1 MKKYKLLTRD
11 EAPEIMIH
19 ESVKEDFKKSI
30 GWDENEFNK
39 RTVEIIPYY
48 IYICKNCKCQLLEIN
63 IGEKCPNCG
72 EWTYFKD
79 CKKECVLVEEDE
91 E

>member
-30 GWDENEFNK
+30 GWDDGRKMSKLWRVDIF
-39 RTVEIIPYY
+39 
-48 IYICKNCKCQLLEIN
+48 
-63 IGEKCPNCG
+63 
-72 EWTYFKD
+72 
-79 CKKECVLVEEDE
+79 
-91 E
+91 